1 MWQQIRAVPQT
12 SVEDIKS
19 DLLGELDEWLGFD
32 IPDEG
37 TEDYAYWQ
45 ERLHAINAIETLDD
59 VLVYLEAY
67 SRHPEEA
74 LDRWGFA

>member
-1 MWQQIRAVPQT
+1 MSQQTRALPQT

-37 TEDYAYWQ
+37 TEDHAYWQ
-45 ERLHAINAIETLDD
+45 ERLHAISAIETPDD

-67 SRHPEEA
+67 STHPAQA
-74 LDRWGFA
+74 LDRWDLA

>member
-1 MWQQIRAVPQT
+1 MPQT

-19 DLLGELDEWLGFD
+19 ELLGELDEWLGFD

-59 VLVYLEAY
+59 VLV
-67 SRHPEEA
+67 
-74 LDRWGFA
+74 